1 MLGTDVVVAPVL
13 KEGATARDI
22 YLPEGRWRDMK
33 TGKIVEGK
41 RWLRDYPA
49 PLDTLPYFVRAES
62 KAGVTK

>member
-1 MLGTDVVVAPVL
+1 
-13 KEGATARDI
+13 
-22 YLPEGRWRDMK
+22 MK

-62 KAGVTK
+62 QAGVTK